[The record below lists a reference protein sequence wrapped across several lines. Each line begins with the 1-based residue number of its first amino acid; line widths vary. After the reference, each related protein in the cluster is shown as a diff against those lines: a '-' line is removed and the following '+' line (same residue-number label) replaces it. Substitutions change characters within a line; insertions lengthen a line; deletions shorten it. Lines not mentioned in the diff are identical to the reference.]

1 MNNNNNN
8 IEIHKESDFILFLKH
23 SEIQLTPEIRLLY
36 HMADYNVCF
45 VCLHID
51 TYYKEN
57 NHYESYYELKDHF
70 IKEHTKD
77 HEGNRRD
84 KGSAFGSSLASMHD
98 YYSKTKLLVWNNNK
112 ILGLIDQ
119 MIVLEN
125 YLDRRI
131 SMRGKKKKKKSKDP
145 DDKRLIF
152 YRDLGRCIIKIMK
165 EYQIPQLMFIKYF
178 GLTPIALEQYT
189 TAYYMS
195 LDDKD
200 KPGWMRRALYY

>member
-1 MNNNNNN
+1 MKDN
-8 IEIHKESDFILFLKH
+8 IEVHNESEFILFLKH

-57 NHYESYYELKDHF
+57 NHYESYRELKDHF

-77 HEGNRRD
+77 YEGNRRD

-98 YYSKTKLLVWNNNK
+98 YYSKTEFLVWNNNK

-119 MIVLEN
+119 MIVLES
-125 YLDRRI
+125 YLDRRT
-131 SMRGKKKKKKSKDP
+131 SMRGKSKDP
-145 DDKRLIF
+145 DKRLMF

-178 GLTPIALEQYT
+178 GLTPITLEQYT

-200 KPGWMRRALYY
+200 KPAWMRTLLK